1 MWAAPLSGRGSAEVA
16 LGMHHHP
23 SNPLLP
29 LPLPPRGVDK
39 PSVLLI
45 RTAASSVVSP
55 RYPLY
60 CRMIYRGNIE
70 KWPPSTTD
78 PEIHNI

>member
-1 MWAAPLSGRGSAEVA
+1 
-16 LGMHHHP
+16 MHHHP

-29 LPLPPRGVDK
+29 LPLPLVLPSRGVDK
-39 PSVLLI
+39 PPALLI
-45 RTAASSVVSP
+45 RTRGLIAVVSTL